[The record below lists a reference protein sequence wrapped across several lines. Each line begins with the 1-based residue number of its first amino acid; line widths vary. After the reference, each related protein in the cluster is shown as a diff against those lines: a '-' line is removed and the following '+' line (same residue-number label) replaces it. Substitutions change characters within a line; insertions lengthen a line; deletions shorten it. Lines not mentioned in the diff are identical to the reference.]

1 MQAPFNFPAVRAFVS
16 CRQNTLGLRADSAWF
31 KLFNFDE
38 APFIFTLSS
47 LNLFWILFLP
57 LRPRLIILLLLI
69 VLFSW
74 PPASCPD
81 LKKEGSFVHSSG
93 GRARQSRPRECWS
106 WVLQAAEVRQA
117 AELLQA
123 AEEGHGWTC
132 TLTCSCSFDQTG
144 SWAFCAYIH
153 IERLFSCNCC
163 AKSICMWHTSSQF

>member
-1 MQAPFNFPAVRAFVS
+1 MASPPPRDSFLISSNITYLFMKSPFNFPAVRVFVS

-106 WVLQAAEVRQA
+106 WVLQAAELLQTVG
-117 AELLQA
+117 EDVLQA
-123 AEEGHGWTC
+123 AEEDHG
-132 TLTCSCSFDQTG
+132 
-144 SWAFCAYIH
+144 
-153 IERLFSCNCC
+153 
-163 AKSICMWHTSSQF
+163 